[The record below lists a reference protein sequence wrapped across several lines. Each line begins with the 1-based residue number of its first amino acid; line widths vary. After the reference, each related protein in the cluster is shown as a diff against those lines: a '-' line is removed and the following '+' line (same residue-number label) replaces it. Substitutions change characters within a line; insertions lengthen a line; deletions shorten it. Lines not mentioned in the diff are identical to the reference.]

1 MLRNPELFISFRAS
15 VHDGFTPGRSWSGVT
30 ESIFLWNKSST
41 QSIIRII
48 KWGGLPSLRT
58 VAMSDGFIVWKR
70 IGNKIVVYLSHHMM
84 VEKDV
89 WGDCIF
95 KTTAAVLQVP
105 QKQYCRKLVPLNDP
119 LYYLIVE
126 EILFILPLHCLNFY
140 FYFSTRINR
149 SLPVLS
155 LYFSFSNQKYKP
167 QYSTNSN
174 S

>member
-1 MLRNPELFISFRAS
+1 MRR
-15 VHDGFTPGRSWSGVT
+15 FTQLANSCNVRR
-30 ESIFLWNKSST
+30 FYCLK
-41 QSIIRII
+41 
-48 KWGGLPSLRT
+48 K
-58 VAMSDGFIVWKR
+58 

-84 VEKDV
+84 VEKDG

-105 QKQYCRKLVPLNDP
+105 QKQYCRKLERLNDP

-126 EILFILPLHCLNFY
+126 EILFILPLHCLNFQ
-140 FYFSTRINR
+140 FFSTRINR

-155 LYFSFSNQKYKP
+155 LYFNFSNQKYKP
-167 QYSTNSN
+167 QYFTNSN

>member
-1 MLRNPELFISFRAS
+1 MRR
-15 VHDGFTPGRSWSGVT
+15 FTQLANSCNVRR
-30 ESIFLWNKSST
+30 FYCLK
-41 QSIIRII
+41 
-48 KWGGLPSLRT
+48 K
-58 VAMSDGFIVWKR
+58 

-84 VEKDV
+84 VEKDG

-126 EILFILPLHCLNFY
+126 EILFILPLLCLNFQ
-140 FYFSTRINR
+140 FFSTRINR

-155 LYFSFSNQKYKP
+155 LYFNFSNQKYKP
-167 QYSTNSN
+167 QYFTNSN